1 MAKIGTN
8 CFRVPG
14 LTAVIMG
21 FGALVAGNAT
31 ARISESSRSATQPE
45 PTAGQDVV
53 DKNVSIRTE
62 GEKIFLSEDGGDFRE
77 LHLGRT
83 SAALH
88 LRKLLNQS
96 DRAEGPLSVPVGS
109 FIVANGGGRGDSPA
123 ASGTSAHKNSS
134 AKKSRK
140 NYSNR

>member
-1 MAKIGTN
+1 MAKIGTSWV
-8 CFRVPG
+8 RIPG
-14 LTAVIMG
+14 LTALIMG
-21 FGALVAGNAT
+21 FGAVVAGNAT
-31 ARISESSRSATQPE
+31 ARISEPSRSSTQPE
-45 PTAGQDVV
+45 PATGQDVV
-53 DKNVSIRTE
+53 DKNVSIRME

-88 LRKLLNQS
+88 LRKLLNEA
-96 DRAEGPLSVPVGS
+96 DGAEGPLSVPVGS
-109 FIVANGGGRGDSPA
+109 FIVANGGGQGDSPA

-140 NYSNR
+140 NHSNK